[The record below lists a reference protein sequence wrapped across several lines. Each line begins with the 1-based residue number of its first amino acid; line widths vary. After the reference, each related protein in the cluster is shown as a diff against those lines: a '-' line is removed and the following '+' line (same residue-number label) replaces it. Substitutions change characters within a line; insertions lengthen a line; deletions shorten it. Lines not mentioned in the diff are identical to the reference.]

1 MRTENNCLL
10 YHKVYQLIKSLIA
23 SLPNLGRCSILLQYL
38 QYSLAFSEAAIRDV
52 LWTKMFL
59 EISQNSL
66 ENTCVRGLDLQLY

>member
-38 QYSLAFSEAAIRDV
+38 QYSLVFSEAAIRDV